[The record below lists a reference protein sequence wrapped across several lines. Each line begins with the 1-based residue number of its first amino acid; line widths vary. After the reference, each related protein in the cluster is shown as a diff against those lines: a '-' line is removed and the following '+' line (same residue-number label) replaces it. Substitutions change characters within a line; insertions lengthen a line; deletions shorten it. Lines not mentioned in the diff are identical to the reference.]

1 MNNRVCGIHWE
12 KRRIKH
18 TQMKGKRCNLLKQ
31 FSYDLEMKTR
41 EQNRNNK
48 RMETERFD
56 WFIERIETR
65 VAFGWLS
72 EHSGEKTSFPR
83 TFWKSTDTSLSRH
96 TATRLANHTMPS
108 PY

>member
-41 EQNRNNK
+41 EQTETTNEWKQRLDSYK
-48 RMETERFD
+48 R
-56 WFIERIETR
+56 
-65 VAFGWLS
+65 AWLLV
-72 EHSGEKTSFPR
+72 G
-83 TFWKSTDTSLSRH
+83 
-96 TATRLANHTMPS
+96 
-108 PY
+108 